1 MRALQ
6 SIEESVKKKR
16 HKNQNSNTGNI
27 TALTFPNPW
36 AVMTVVSRNKLW
48 SENIRDHKFWHLHS
62 SWLVQIKTMNFLWRM
77 SRFQV
82 FAFLKRI
89 QCLAFARAFR
99 DWTGWI
105 CWIPEQKNGKHRK
118 KEKSVNS
125 TTPPV
130 EIWYILVL
138 KSATHIKHLISVN
151 FTGSYQAR

>member
-1 MRALQ
+1 MRAMQ
-6 SIEESVKKKR
+6 SIEESVKKK
-16 HKNQNSNTGNI
+16 HYKNQNSNTENI
-27 TALTFPNPW
+27 TALTFSNPW

-48 SENIRDHKFWHLHS
+48 SENIRDHKFWHLHN

-82 FAFLKRI
+82 FAFKDTMSSVC
-89 QCLAFARAFR
+89 QGAFR

-105 CWIPEQKNGKHRK
+105 CWIPEQKKGKHRK

-125 TTPPV
+125 TTLLV

-138 KSATHIKHLISVN
+138 ESATHIKHLISVN
-151 FTGSYQAR
+151 FTGSYQTR